1 MNWLV
6 FIAGLVGA
14 FTTFGHFTMGAKQY
28 LTPMLEAQI
37 DQVPKQVMHSVFHC
51 VSVFLLLS
59 TAALLAIGVGAF
71 DEEETQLL
79 VRFIAANYTLFAVWQ
94 IAIAVTSQI
103 RSGMFK
109 MFQWTFF
116 ILIAI
121 LAWIGV

>member
-1 MNWLV
+1 
-6 FIAGLVGA
+6 
-14 FTTFGHFTMGAKQY
+14 MGVKQY

-37 DQVPKQVMHSVFHC
+37 DQIPKQVMHSAFHC

-103 RSGMFK
+103 RNGMFK
-109 MFQWTFF
+109 MLQWTFF

-121 LAWIGV
+121 LAWIGA

>member
-28 LTPMLEAQI
+28 LTPMLDAQI

-103 RSGMFK
+103 RNGMFK
-109 MFQWTFF
+109 MPQWTFF

>member
-37 DQVPKQVMHSVFHC
+37 DQVPKQVMHSAFHC

-59 TAALLAIGVGAF
+59 TVTLLAIGVGAF
-71 DEEETQLL
+71 DEKETQLL

-103 RSGMFK
+103 RNGMFK
-109 MFQWTFF
+109 MLQWTFF

-121 LAWIGV
+121 LAWIGA